1 MKHTLLA
8 VGILLLCIAFS
19 VCSAVCVIRGCEQTS
34 DALRQSLRAVEA
46 DDLEA
51 AADCLHQ
58 ADACWHRLEPFF
70 GVVLRHEEADE
81 VLTSLAELEQYVQ
94 IGDLDDYRAVC
105 ARLITAIG
113 HLREMELPTV
123 SNIL

>member
-46 DDLEA
+46 GDLESA
-51 AADCLHQ
+51 AEFLRH
-58 ADACWHRLEPFF
+58 ADAIWDRREPFF
-70 GVVLRHEEADE
+70 GIVLRHEEADE

-105 ARLITAIG
+105 ARLLTAIG
-113 HLREMELPTV
+113 HLREMELPKV